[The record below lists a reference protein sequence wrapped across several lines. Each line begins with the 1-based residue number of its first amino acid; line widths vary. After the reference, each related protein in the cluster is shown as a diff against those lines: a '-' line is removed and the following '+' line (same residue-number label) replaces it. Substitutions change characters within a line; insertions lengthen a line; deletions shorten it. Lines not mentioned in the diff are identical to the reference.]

1 MDEINK
7 LGDIHNVGDI
17 LDFKLSIKTIAII
30 IFLWCG
36 FCSIVVIILFGGIDN
51 TTKYFTG
58 LLSSAKKSI
67 IDNKKNRDTIK
78 HRKGKNTSEDEKKGS
93 DDE

>member
-1 MDEINK
+1 MDELNK
-7 LGDIHNVGDI
+7 LGDIHNVGDV

-36 FCSIVVIILFGGIDN
+36 FCIIVVIILFGGIDN
-51 TTKYFTG
+51 ATKYFTV

-78 HRKGKNTSEDEKKGS
+78 HRKGKNTSEDEKKGR

>member
-36 FCSIVVIILFGGIDN
+36 FCIIVVIILFGGIDN
-51 TTKYFTG
+51 ATKYFTG
-58 LLSSAKKSI
+58 LLSSAKK
-67 IDNKKNRDTIK
+67 NN
-78 HRKGKNTSEDEKKGS
+78 H
-93 DDE
+93 